1 MVIYTV
7 LAAAEDEETQKR
19 GLIGMFY
26 FTNALSTIQQLH
38 QRNPRIFSWLPI
50 KLVGAHFCYND
61 PRFRLAKALLLLLM
75 GKERRVRARVH
86 QGTIPQIESVLATC
100 MHK

>member
-1 MVIYTV
+1 MYTV

-38 QRNPRIFSWLPI
+38 ERKPRIFSWLPI
-50 KLVGAHFCYND
+50 KLVGGHFCYND

-75 GKERRVRARVH
+75 GKELRVRVRVH
-86 QGTIPQIESVLATC
+86 QGAMPQIESVLSTS
-100 MHK
+100 MFK